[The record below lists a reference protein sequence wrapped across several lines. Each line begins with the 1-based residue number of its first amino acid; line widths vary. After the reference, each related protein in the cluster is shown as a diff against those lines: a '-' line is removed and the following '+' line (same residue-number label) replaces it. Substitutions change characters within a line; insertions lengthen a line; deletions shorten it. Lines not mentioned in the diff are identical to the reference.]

1 MFWPDTSKAPYSRLI
16 GLLLDQMENKF
27 KADVVLGIPSAIPLP
42 TSERVRTLSALWA
55 LIPLEARAMLDSQRT
70 GRDVRSCKAYHNGV
84 ENGTLAICLPITDPR
99 IAIHT
104 DANGRFPSGNAAL
117 VLMRRSKPFEN
128 PSEVWAAES
137 MAQQLVIPL
146 EHLYCAYHPIPRD
159 NETKAFELLKA
170 LANFNPLRQDERVL
184 LENVCRSLKEYLGA
198 VRVVVLYPD
207 KEGNLRP
214 RASAGLPVQQAESFT
229 LPTDKSVAGIAIE
242 EKRPIYV
249 PDTAKEPRFL
259 AQGFE
264 IPSLLVAPLFTKN
277 SIVGVLSVDG
287 AYPHAF
293 SQTDVYLVQAVA
305 TYLASAIENARLYR
319 ALKKQHEELQLLE
332 RKRSEI
338 MENISH
344 ELRTPLTIVKGH
356 LEILLEDLN
365 QFPNF
370 RPAFKHSLEVAHAKI
385 RVMEQ
390 LTHDIIMALGNNERG
405 FRPQAVNFCSIVLQ
419 AAKNHSLQ
427 ASKKNILIRVLPC
440 PPLQPVWGDP
450 IQLEEVCDNLISNA
464 IKYSPF
470 DSTITLSVEGL
481 PNFVHCAISDEGG
494 GIPEDQKDKIFERFY
509 QIESAPTRKYGGLGL
524 GLAIVKKIVEDNH
537 GGKIWVEN
545 NTPRKGATF
554 FVDLPYARQSA

>member
-1 MFWPDTSKAPYSRLI
+1 MFWPDTSKARYSKII
-16 GLLLDQMENKF
+16 GLLLDQMEEKF

-42 TSERVRTLSALWA
+42 TSERVRTISSLWP
-55 LIPLEARAMLDSQRT
+55 LMPLEARAMLDSQRA
-70 GRDVRSCKAYHNGV
+70 GRDVRSCKAPSNGI
-84 ENGTLAICLPITDPR
+84 ENATLAICLPITDPR
-99 IAIHT
+99 LAIRTGT
-104 DANGRFPSGNAAL
+104 DGRFPSGNAAL
-117 VLMRRSKPFEN
+117 VLMRRSNPFEN
-128 PSEVWAAES
+128 PSEIWAAES
-137 MAQQLVIPL
+137 MAQQLAIPL
-146 EHLYCAYHPIPRD
+146 EHLYCTYHPVPHD
-159 NETKAFELLKA
+159 GETKAFELLKA
-170 LANFNPLRQDERVL
+170 LADFNPLPQDERVL
-184 LENVCRSLKEYLGA
+184 LEDVCRNLKEYLGA
-198 VRVVVLYPD
+198 VRVAVLYPD

-229 LPTDKSVAGIAIE
+229 LPTNKSIAGVAIE

-249 PDTAKEPRFL
+249 PDTAKEPHFL

-264 IPSLLVAPLFTKN
+264 IPSLIVAPLLTSKDV
-277 SIVGVLSVDG
+277 IGVLSVDG
-287 AYPHAF
+287 AHPHAF
-293 SQTDVYLVQAVA
+293 SQADVYLTQAVA

-356 LEILLEDLN
+356 LEILLEDIK

-370 RPAFKHSLEVAHAKI
+370 RPEFKHSLEVAHAKI
-385 RVMEQ
+385 KVMEQ
-390 LTHDIIMALGNNERG
+390 LTHDIIIALSNNKRG
-405 FRPQAVNFCSIVLQ
+405 FYPRAVDICAIVLQ
-419 AAKNHSLQ
+419 AAKNHGLQ
-427 ASKKNILIRVLPC
+427 ASKKNIIIRVLPC
-440 PPLQPVWGDP
+440 PPLQPVLGDP
-450 IQLEEVCDNLISNA
+450 TQLEEVCDNLISNA
-464 IKYSPF
+464 IKYSPP

-481 PNFVHCAISDEGG
+481 PNFVRCAISDEGE

-537 GGKIWVEN
+537 HGKIWVEN

-554 FVDLPYARQSA
+554 FVDLPYAR